1 MNSIDKL
8 KLLAGLPITM
18 SDFTCSIY
26 PATLKEIA
34 TLGVN
39 QYFKYINLL
48 TIKEEEILRI
58 VKEKIDPFDFLFVNS
73 IYKEDFKE
81 EFVKALQFFTRDEI
95 LFLPEIESIIIGKFE
110 EGRML
115 TKENFFEFQKI
126 ISAQNFIQ
134 EELVKCTG
142 EDEAARMIRAK
153 LEKSRE
159 KIEKSKNKREDNP
172 IEMADLVASLTINS
186 ALDIVN
192 VWSISYYAFND
203 QFKRMRILEQYSTGL
218 QSIMAGADPKKIK
231 LQDWIQSIQ

>member
-1 MNSIDKL
+1 MNLIDKL

>member
-26 PATLKEIA
+26 PATLKKIA

>member
-34 TLGVN
+34 SLGVN
-39 QYFKYINLL
+39 EYFKYVNLL
-48 TIKEEEILRI
+48 TIKEDEILKI
-58 VKEKIDPFDFLFVNS
+58 VKEKIDPFDFLFINS
-73 IYKEDFKE
+73 VYKETFKE
-81 EFVKALQFFTRDEI
+81 EFVKALYFFIKDEI
-95 LFLPEIESIIIGKFE
+95 LFLSDVEAIVIGKFE

-134 EELVKCTG
+134 EEIVKYTG
-142 EDEAARMIRAK
+142 EDEAAKMIKAK

-159 KIEKSKNKREDNP
+159 KIEKSKNKREDKL
-172 IEMADLVASLTINS
+172 IEMADLVGSLTINS
-186 ALDIVN
+186 SLDIVN
-192 VWSISYYAFND
+192 VWGISYYTFND

>member
-34 TLGVN
+34 SLGVN
-39 QYFKYINLL
+39 EYFKYVNLL
-48 TIKEEEILRI
+48 TIKEDEILKI
-58 VKEKIDPFDFLFVNS
+58 VKEKIDPFDFLFINS
-73 IYKEDFKE
+73 VYKETFKE
-81 EFVKALQFFTRDEI
+81 EFVKALYFFIKDEI
-95 LFLPEIESIIIGKFE
+95 LFLPDVEAIVIGKFE

-134 EELVKCTG
+134 EEIVKCTG
-142 EDEAARMIRAK
+142 EDEAARIIKAK

>member
-34 TLGVN
+34 SLGVN
-39 QYFKYINLL
+39 EYFKYVNLL
-48 TIKEEEILRI
+48 TIKEDEILKI
-58 VKEKIDPFDFLFVNS
+58 VKEKIDPFDFLFINS
-73 IYKEDFKE
+73 VYKETFKE
-81 EFVKALQFFTRDEI
+81 EFVKALYFFIKDQI
-95 LFLPEIESIIIGKFE
+95 LFLPDVEAIVIGKFE
-110 EGRML
+110 EERML

-134 EELVKCTG
+134 EEIVKYTG
-142 EDEAARMIRAK
+142 EDEAAKMIKAK

-159 KIEKSKNKREDNP
+159 KIERSKNKREDKL
-172 IEMADLVASLTINS
+172 IEMADLVGSLTINS
-186 ALDIVN
+186 SLDIVN
-192 VWSISYYAFND
+192 VWGISYYTFND